1 MMADAFSFSP
11 FFGAPRRS
19 ATAGASD
26 AAALPRTPP
35 PRRVYAEVVL
45 RRVRAGAAQAARV
58 PLFSLGKHRGGGKNE
73 TRAVC
78 AGTHAT
84 RARAPALR

>member
-45 RRVRAGAAQAARV
+45 RRLRAGAAQAARV
-58 PLFSLGKHRGGGKNE
+58 PLFSLGKHRGGKTE
-73 TRAVC
+73 TRAAC